1 MNRNSNLSDCKRPTP
16 DWKWRLSDKHSHSI
30 FHPCLPERSAQC
42 CVAALASTRATS
54 CRTPMNARGNGE
66 GAPSK
71 LDKTRPPRLCGSL
84 APLLRRSLTAS
95 YTAAKSICPMA

>member
-84 APLLRRSLTAS
+84 APLLRRSLTARPVKAT
-95 YTAAKSICPMA
+95 Y